1 MNLPVPIDIDY
12 TDILNNSTEEEISN
26 YIRPD
31 EVWKILNSINNRK
44 SKRKGQ
50 NKNKD
55 LMDKRDYVL
64 VNILWQ
70 TGARISEILSLRKI
84 DINRDGIMMFTEKKR
99 LCKKRKNYKGDWI
112 PLTKEKLTK
121 KIIRRNIPIKPEL
134 YADIIE
140 YYAESNL
147 TPDTKLFDI
156 TRGRVNQLL
165 NLLSNESGITY
176 KNIHPHLFRHGF
188 AVNFLKCGGLLP
200 NLMTVL
206 GHNHIQT
213 TMIYLKLSGADIRN
227 DINKMIF

>member
-1 MNLPVPIDIDY
+1 MNALIPIDIDY
-12 TDILNNSTEEEISN
+12 TDIISKSTEEEISN

-31 EVWKILNSINNRK
+31 EVQKMLICINNRK
-44 SKRKGQ
+44 AKRKIQ
-50 NKNKD
+50 KKDKD

-64 VNILWQ
+64 VSILWQ

-112 PLTKEKLTK
+112 PLTKEKLKK
-121 KIIRRNIPIKPEL
+121 KIVRRNIPIRPEL

-140 YYAESNL
+140 YYAEKHL
-147 TPDTKLFDI
+147 LPDAKIFDI
-156 TRGRVNQLL
+156 TRGRTNQIL
-165 NLLSNESGITY
+165 NKISKEAGITY

-200 NLMTVL
+200 NLMVVL

-213 TMIYLKLSGADIRN
+213 TMIYLKLSGADIRD